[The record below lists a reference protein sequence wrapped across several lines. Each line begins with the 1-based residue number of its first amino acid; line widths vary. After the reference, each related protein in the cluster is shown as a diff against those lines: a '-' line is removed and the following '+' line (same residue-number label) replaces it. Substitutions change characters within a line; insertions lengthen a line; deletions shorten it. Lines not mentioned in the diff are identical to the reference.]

1 MWRYTIGRTAKYISG
16 DKKPKKNKSLQDRLK
31 LRKDDVTPKTKR
43 RRGREIAAEIGINN
57 RRPTAALGGYFRYNN
72 DAPVKKFSQE
82 EIDKLNAELEDD
94 S

>member
-1 MWRYTIGRTAKYISG
+1 MGRIARNVSG
-16 DKKPKKNKSLQDRLK
+16 DKKPKRYKSLQERLK

-57 RRPTAALGGYFRYNN
+57 RRPTAALGGYFRYSN

>member
-1 MWRYTIGRTAKYISG
+1 MSKLARHTSGNKKSKKYV
-16 DKKPKKNKSLQDRLK
+16 SLQDRLK
-31 LRKDDVTPKTKR
+31 LRKDDVTVQTKR
-43 RRGREIAAEIGINN
+43 RRGREMAAEIGINN

-72 DAPVKKFSQE
+72 DAPVKEFSQE